1 MAIVPFNHNQK
12 RYHAAE
18 QMLEN
23 HSNAVVVHPMGT
35 NKSMIDGELAEA
47 PQDVSFRWFS
57 HSADIFKTSCESVR
71 RNSPEKDLFWT
82 ALFTYVKRLRCSRQE
97 RETMAAQKPDFIIL
111 NVLHRVCV
119 SHRNVPEKPLLAL
132 RPQTKLLRLTATAIR
147 YLDAQKNSVEH
158 FFGDCIANEM
168 TLGEDIVRGFL
179 PTHKYGTTV
188 LQYWHQPGID
198 VSRVCAAKYGNLQ
211 APKFCVPPGG
221 LKLGAQT
228 SNQIIARKKVHQ
240 QAPPNEDC
248 VAQLDQTGLTWRI
261 EVPLE
266 HGCEL
271 VRQYVVGY
279 KSRNVPAQYE
289 LSLKRKNA
297 VCYVQPQRE

>member
-12 RYHAAE
+12 EYRVVE

-23 HSNAVVVHPMGT
+23 YSNAVVVHPMGT

-47 PQDVSFRWFS
+47 PRDVSFQCFS
-57 HSADIFKTSCESVR
+57 YSADIFKTSCESVR
-71 RNSPEKDLFWT
+71 RNSPEKALFWT
-82 ALFTYVKRLRCSRQE
+82 ALFTYVKRLCCSRQK

-119 SHRNVPEKPLLAL
+119 SHRNVPVKPLLAL

-179 PTHKYGTTV
+179 SAHQYGTTV
-188 LQYWHQPGID
+188 LQYRHRPGID
-198 VSRVCAAKYGNLQ
+198 VSRVYAAKHGNLQ

-221 LKLGAQT
+221 LELGAWT

-248 VAQLDQTGLTWRI
+248 VAQLDQTSLNWRSK
-261 EVPLE
+261 VPLE
-266 HGCEL
+266 YGYEQ
-271 VRQYVVGY
+271 VRQYGVGY
-279 KSRNVPAQYE
+279 ESRNIPVHCRAAGE
-289 LSLKRKNA
+289 RGLGIMAL
-297 VCYVQPQRE
+297 

>member
-1 MAIVPFNHNQK
+1 MAIVPFNHNRK
-12 RYHAAE
+12 EYHAVE

-47 PQDVSFRWFS
+47 PRDVSFRWFS
-57 HSADIFKTSCESVR
+57 HSADIFKTLCERVR
-71 RNSPEKDLFWT
+71 RNSPEKALFWT

-97 RETMAAQKPDFIIL
+97 RETIAAQKPAFLIL

-119 SHRNVPEKPLLAL
+119 SHRNVPVKPLLAL

-158 FFGDCIANEM
+158 FFEDCMANEM
-168 TLGEDIVRGFL
+168 TLGEDIVRGVL

-188 LQYWHQPGID
+188 LQYRHQPRID
-198 VSRVCAAKYGNLQ
+198 VSRVCAAKHGNLQ

-221 LKLGAQT
+221 LELGAWT

-240 QAPPNEDC
+240 QASPNEDC
-248 VAQLDQTGLTWRI
+248 VARLDQTSLNWRR
-261 EVPLE
+261 EVLWE
-266 HGCEL
+266 HLCDL
-271 VRQYVVGY
+271 VRQYCIGY
-279 KSRNVPAQYE
+279 ESRNIPA
-289 LSLKRKNA
+289 
-297 VCYVQPQRE
+297 